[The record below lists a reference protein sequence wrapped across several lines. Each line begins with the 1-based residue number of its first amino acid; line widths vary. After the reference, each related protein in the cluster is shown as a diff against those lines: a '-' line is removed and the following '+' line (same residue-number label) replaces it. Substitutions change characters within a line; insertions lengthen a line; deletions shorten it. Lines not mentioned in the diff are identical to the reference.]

1 MQHYSLLPQLSW
13 NDIEF
18 LQPFNYLSSPLKHFE
33 PYLENGP
40 RDPTALIAWIW
51 YGTQVAQLYFPTWKY
66 EVGAKQ
72 GQGRGE
78 QGLNVFYPALPIS
91 IMLEWAAGGEG
102 FPFWVPMG
110 VLPQHVLNIYC
121 EVSASASVLVSRVQV
136 RKVCGCCH
144 FMSFFLSANF
154 RHKVKNY
161 GLWGAFFAY
170 FPKPLKVSA
179 FVPANGHCFHSHLF
193 SLFYLCRCL
202 TCSWWDFFLNKNI
215 RRNIALCKS
224 KLWKQTTH
232 QNRCSNSLCSA
243 SAQSLPIF
251 FPHVSA
257 KTNLEGD
264 ISQRQIYL
272 EQNIQT
278 AQSFVMQLQQIENVR
293 FYLTQLKLKANK
305 ASVISTSRQVI
316 VSQGI
321 IFVLHRQQEDRQVII
336 H

>member
-1 MQHYSLLPQLSW
+1 
-13 NDIEF
+13 
-18 LQPFNYLSSPLKHFE
+18 
-33 PYLENGP
+33 
-40 RDPTALIAWIW
+40 
-51 YGTQVAQLYFPTWKY
+51 
-66 EVGAKQ
+66 
-72 GQGRGE
+72 
-78 QGLNVFYPALPIS
+78 
-91 IMLEWAAGGEG
+91 
-102 FPFWVPMG
+102 
-110 VLPQHVLNIYC
+110 
-121 EVSASASVLVSRVQV
+121 
-136 RKVCGCCH
+136 
-144 FMSFFLSANF
+144 MSFFLSANF

-161 GLWGAFFAY
+161 GLWDAFFAY
-170 FPKPLKVSA
+170 FPKPLKVSV

-202 TCSWWDFFLNKNI
+202 KCSWLGAFPLSLKKKVIIWKQILAMSEIFFHKNI
-215 RRNIALCKS
+215 RRNIALCII

-264 ISQRQIYL
+264 ISQTQIYL

-293 FYLTQLKLKANK
+293 FYLIQLKLKANK
-305 ASVISTSRQVI
+305 ASVISSSRQVI
-316 VSQGI
+316 VSQRI